1 LSGLFRHYSGSF
13 GVKLQAT
20 LRLIEAPKETG
31 HASFVFDSIE
41 AAARALSAIGRSGAA
56 EEAYVFDPETTRKNL
71 RSEGLLSD
79 ANVLVNV
86 MRSETSWWR
95 GLKEGFGL
103 IKAGRRFLP
112 KHAYSLHVT
121 CAARSLA
128 ALEADLD
135 TCRQAALQHGG
146 AVIPHSIPKAVRANL
161 FPPLDGVVGGEGE
174 RWAALNAKVAHSDA
188 EKIIRAS
195 AERLASYRERMQAE
209 GVWMSHLLIAI
220 SNHAFS
226 FEPVFHW
233 HDEWLPVHQ
242 RYASESLKQKWGTPP
257 AKPGARELVAE
268 MRAELVALF
277 AELGAA
283 SNQLGKT
290 YPYRSVLRPE
300 TAALFGKLKAA
311 VDPAGLMNPGAL
323 D

>member
-1 LSGLFRHYSGSF
+1 
-13 GVKLQAT
+13 
-20 LRLIEAPKETG
+20 
-31 HASFVFDSIE
+31 
-41 AAARALSAIGRSGAA
+41 
-56 EEAYVFDPETTRKNL
+56 
-71 RSEGLLSD
+71 
-79 ANVLVNV
+79 
-86 MRSETSWWR
+86 
-95 GLKEGFGL
+95 LKEGFGL

-135 TCRQAALQHGG
+135 TCRQAALHHGG

>member
-1 LSGLFRHYSGSF
+1 
-13 GVKLQAT
+13 
-20 LRLIEAPKETG
+20 LRVIEAPKETG
-31 HASFVFDSIE
+31 HASFVFDNIE

-79 ANVLVNV
+79 ANVLLNV
-86 MRSETSWWR
+86 VRSETSWWR
-95 GLKEGFGL
+95 GLKEGL
-103 IKAGRRFLP
+103 TLVKAGRRFLSEQ
-112 KHAYSLHVT
+112 AYSLHVT
-121 CAARSLA
+121 CAARNLA
-128 ALEADLD
+128 AIEADLAA
-135 TCRQAALQHGG
+135 CRVAALSHGG
-146 AVIPHSIPKAVRANL
+146 FEIPNSIPKAVRANL

-195 AERLASYRERMQAE
+195 AERLAPYREQMKAQ

-242 RYASESLKQKWGTPP
+242 RYASDSIKQRLGTPP
-257 AKPGARELVAE
+257 ARPGARELVGK
-268 MRAELVALF
+268 MRSELVALF

-300 TAALFGKLKAA
+300 TASLFTKLKNA
-311 VDPAGLMNPGAL
+311 VDPAGVMNPGAL